1 CHSQSLGQFG
11 DTIAILLGSTMR
23 PLLACLVLVS
33 LLTACG
39 YKGPLFLPKAST
51 SPTAA
56 TSSQP

>member
-1 CHSQSLGQFG
+1 
-11 DTIAILLGSTMR
+11 MR